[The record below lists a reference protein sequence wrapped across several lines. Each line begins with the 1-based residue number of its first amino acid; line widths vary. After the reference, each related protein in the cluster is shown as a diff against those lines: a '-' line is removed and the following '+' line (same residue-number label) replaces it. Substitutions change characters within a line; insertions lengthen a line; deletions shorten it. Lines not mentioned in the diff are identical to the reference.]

1 MFGAL
6 PSREQ
11 LASTLD
17 MVQLY
22 CNGKAFSYYN
32 NPDYFLLSSGRLI
45 QACDVMCL
53 VASFASDSLRPHGLQ
68 QARFSRPSMWWCHPT
83 ISSSVVPFSSC
94 LQSFPAS
101 GSFPMSQFF
110 TSGGQSIGASD
121 STLVLPMNIQGW
133 FPLGLTG
140 LISLQSKGF
149 SRVFCNTTVQK
160 HQFSGTQLSL

>member
-1 MFGAL
+1 MFWAL

-53 VASFASDSLRPHGLQ
+53 VALFVSDFL
-68 QARFSRPSMWWCHPT
+68 
-83 ISSSVVPFSSC
+83 
-94 LQSFPAS
+94 
-101 GSFPMSQFF
+101 
-110 TSGGQSIGASD
+110 
-121 STLVLPMNIQGW
+121 
-133 FPLGLTG
+133 
-140 LISLQSKGF
+140 
-149 SRVFCNTTVQK
+149 
-160 HQFSGTQLSL
+160 